1 VVFQSVKRIISN
13 KTIDNF
19 DETSGRRTHH
29 VEIRQL
35 QTFIT
40 VTDVRGFSRA
50 ADSLGYAQSSI
61 TAQIQGL
68 EAEIGIPLFNRLGK
82 KITLTEAGKRLL
94 PYARQIVALHD
105 SALAQTKES
114 GIPSG
119 KIVIGA
125 PESLAAYRLP
135 AVIDA
140 YRRRYPHVKI
150 ILKPGM
156 CQQLREEAKNGELD
170 VAFLLQEEATF
181 PDLHT
186 EVLVREPMVLIAPPQ
201 HPLTKSARI
210 RPADLQEEPIL
221 STEPGCRYRELFESY
236 MNRCGT
242 PVRTDLEFWNIEAI
256 KQCVMCG
263 LGIAYLPYVT
273 VKSEIRQ
280 NRLVVLP
287 WQDDIVPVATQLVY
301 HQSKWL
307 SSALQAFLRMLR
319 VNTQMWREEV
329 ADFDPTGSLSK
340 GSG

>member
-1 VVFQSVKRIISN
+1 M
-13 KTIDNF
+13 
-19 DETSGRRTHH
+19 
-29 VEIRQL
+29 EIRQL

-40 VTDVRGFSRA
+40 VTDVKGFSRA

-68 EAEIGIPLFNRLGK
+68 EAEIGAPLFNRLGK
-82 KITLTEAGKRLL
+82 KITLTEAGNRLL
-94 PYARQIVALHD
+94 PYALRIVALHD
-105 SALAQTKES
+105 SALARAKEG

-135 AVIDA
+135 AVIDE
-140 YRRRYPHVKI
+140 YRSRYPHVKI
-150 ILKPGM
+150 ILKPGL
-156 CQQLREEAKNGELD
+156 CRQLREEAKNGELD

-181 PDLHT
+181 PELHT
-186 EVLVREPMVLIAPPQ
+186 EVLVREPMVLIASPQ
-201 HPLTKSARI
+201 HPLTKQAHV
-210 RPADLQEEPIL
+210 RPADLQGESIL

-236 MNRCGT
+236 LNRCGT
-242 PVRTDLEFWNIEAI
+242 PVRADLEFWNIEAI

-263 LGIAYLPYVT
+263 LGVAYLPYIT

-319 VNTQMWREEV
+319 EKAQMWREEV
-329 ADFDPTGSLSK
+329 ADCGPAGALRK
-340 GSG
+340 SGG